1 MRHTPRFWIVTA
13 ATLMAV
19 GLTASLGHWQ
29 LNRAAEKIALQ
40 AAIDAQGRLPPLA
53 NADVADDRK
62 PETVH
67 RTAELKGRWRADLT
81 VFLDNRQMAGKV
93 GLFVMTPLALAG
105 SGRLVMVQRG
115 WVPRNFVDRSKLPE
129 VRTPDGEVT
138 LRARLA
144 APPSKLYEF
153 ASANGDNGVLR
164 QNLDLAAYAAEK
176 RVDLLTHLSAIETD
190 APADGLSRDWP
201 ALNTGVDRH
210 YGYAFQ
216 WFGLSALLVV
226 LYVWFQ
232 FIQPRRS
239 RRAR

>member
-1 MRHTPRFWIVTA
+1 MHRNTRFWIVTA
-13 ATLMAV
+13 ATLLAV
-19 GLTASLGHWQ
+19 GLTASLGNWQ

-40 AAIDAQGRLPPLA
+40 AAIDAQARLAPLG
-53 NADVADDRK
+53 NADIADERT
-62 PETVH
+62 PGLVH
-67 RTAELKGRWRADLT
+67 RTAELRGQWRPDLT
-81 VFLDNRQMAGKV
+81 VFLDNRQMDGKV

-115 WVPRNFVDRSKLPE
+115 WVPRNFIDRTRLPE
-129 VRTPDGEVT
+129 VPTPAGDVT

-144 APPSKLYEF
+144 APPSRLYGF
-153 ASANGDNGVLR
+153 ASPSGDNGVLR

-176 RVDLLTHLSAIETD
+176 RVDLLAHVSAIETD
-190 APADGLSRDWP
+190 ARADGLLRNWP
-201 ALNTGVDRH
+201 VFNTGVDRH

-216 WFGLSALLVV
+216 WFALSALLTV

-239 RRAR
+239 RRTA

>member
-40 AAIDAQGRLPPLA
+40 AAIDAQGHLPPLA
-53 NADVADDRK
+53 NADVADDRT
-62 PETVH
+62 PEPVH